1 MKYKT
6 IYNRNILDSWICFW
20 HVFWILGSVFG
31 FWDVFLDP
39 GKCLWTL
46 GHVLDS
52 GKCFWNLRRVFGF
65 WEVFSWILGNALFL
79 QATIT
84 IRPILLCVVFLE
96 AQKSA
101 HISATDH

>member
-20 HVFWILGSVFG
+20 HVFWILGSVYG
-31 FWDVFLDP
+31 LWDGFLDS
-39 GKCLWTL
+39 GMCLWTL
-46 GHVLDS
+46 GSVFGIWDVFLDS
-52 GKCFWNLRRVFGF
+52 GKCFGF
-65 WEVFSWILGNALFL
+65 WEVFWILGNVLFL

-84 IRPILLCVVFLE
+84 IRPILLCVVLLE